1 MKRKIY
7 KVYRVSGNNAF
18 EFLTIRDLIEEVI
31 CGIKRLNHTQFYP
44 WIPMFQVELTWYDD
58 YTREIIEKSTTYY
71 AKIDA
76 IRLPPNY
83 LEGFSQPFWWRGYNQ
98 AKKEIE

>member
-1 MKRKIY
+1 
-7 KVYRVSGNNAF
+7 
-18 EFLTIRDLIEEVI
+18 
-31 CGIKRLNHTQFYP
+31 
-44 WIPMFQVELTWYDD
+44 MFQVELTWYDD